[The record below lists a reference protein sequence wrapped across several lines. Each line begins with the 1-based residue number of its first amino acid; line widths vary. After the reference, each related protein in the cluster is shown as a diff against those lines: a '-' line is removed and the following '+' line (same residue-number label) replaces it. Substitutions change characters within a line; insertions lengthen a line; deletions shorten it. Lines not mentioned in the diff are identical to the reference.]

1 MHGHRPGGR
10 EPCGCC
16 RAPCCCWAGACYATV
31 LLCNAWLISL
41 AATAPPAPVSLSSC
55 CIFSYSHWGDASM
68 QERARGYKKK
78 NFIQAKYDFIDEMF
92 KWSGS
97 ATPEKVSRGGGSVD
111 PGVLARCAI

>member
-1 MHGHRPGGR
+1 MLQSTMLLLGR
-10 EPCGCC
+10 S
-16 RAPCCCWAGACYATV
+16 
-31 LLCNAWLISL
+31 LLCDGPALQCMADQPSRHL
-41 AATAPPAPVSLSSC
+41 PPAPVSLSSC

-111 PGVLARCAI
+111 PGVLARCAF